1 MRAFGHIDAG
11 SVRQAVDAA
20 GTAGAQTAFIA
31 GGTDLLGSLKDNI
44 LRAYPKTVINLKTI
58 ADLDFIREE
67 GGALV
72 IGALA
77 KVQDVADSALVQE
90 KAACLAQAAAKV
102 SSPAIRRMGT
112 FGGTV
117 CQRHRCWYFRSPENR
132 FDCLRKGGDTCF
144 ALTGDARYHSIFGGE
159 DGCIAVSPQDV
170 APALV
175 ALGATFRTDRRDIA
189 AADFF
194 KVNGERSCALEDG
207 EVLTQVSVPVAAK
220 SAFSKFALRK
230 SIDFAIVNCAVAQ
243 TEAGTRV
250 VLGGIAPSPLR
261 SLEAEAAVV
270 GGISEESAKRAG
282 EAAVA
287 TASPLPANAYKVPIA
302 SAVVARTLR
311 ALI

>member
-1 MRAFGHIDAG
+1 MRAFRHIDAG

-20 GTAGAQTAFIA
+20 SAQTAFIA
-31 GGTDLLGSLKDNI
+31 GGCDLLGTLKDNI
-44 LRAYPKTVINLKTI
+44 LRTYPQTVINLKTI
-58 ADLDFIREE
+58 VDLDFIREE
-67 GGALV
+67 GGAIV

-77 KVQDVADSALVQE
+77 KVQDVADSPLVQE

-102 SSPAIRRMGT
+102 ASPAIRRMGT

-144 ALTGDARYHSIFGGE
+144 ALTGDARYHSVFGGE
-159 DGCIAVSPQDV
+159 GGCVAVNPQDV

-175 ALGATFRTDRRDIA
+175 ALGATLKTDRRDIE

-194 KVNGERSCALEDG
+194 KVNGERSCALEDD
-207 EVLTQVSVPVAAK
+207 EVQTQVSVPVAAK
-220 SAFSKFALRK
+220 SAVSKYAKRK
-230 SIDFAIVNCAVAQ
+230 TIDFAIANCAVAQ

-250 VLGGIAPSPLR
+250 VLGGVAPSPLR
-261 SLEAEAAVV
+261 SAEAEAAVS
-270 GGISEESAKRAG
+270 GGISEESAKKAG

-287 TASPLPANAYKVPIA
+287 SVSFLPTNAYKVPIA